1 VPPIKGLGKHKG
13 ADEAEEPLLSGSAGG
28 KQAASDEPESGRKTP
43 RDKFRELSTS
53 TPREKPGAPS
63 TDPGSAA
70 DPTAAALK
78 RAGVDSEI
86 LQKSGRDLLN
96 EMMAEAAPITKLP
109 ENKRMEAYIESL
121 AKQAEGTQAA
131 EAVGILK
138 PCLVMTIRIFMACG
152 PCMSCFWKW
161 GNILYAWLPK
171 NVTMMIFGATL
182 CYFGG
187 TFTASIAAYEA
198 FRRMGFDRAQGDLD
212 HIMTQI
218 EKVKDANV
226 LDDTKDDDGDG
237 VADVQQVTPSELVR
251 RKLVLIMKT
260 IDEPDRIN
268 TAAASIWAA
277 SISVLA
283 TLAIEFAATT
293 AMALGIV
300 SMIRFPILRFATP
313 VLIDTL
319 GPDLKHWCPWIVDTA
334 TSLTL
339 IYIAWEYKISVFAFY
354 SALRGGRVFADAL
367 FAIIVENAKAGNNY
381 CPIIGP
387 DWDPN
392 ESVLDEVIG
401 FLIASQGFIFQCTQD
416 YELPFPINFLLFPF
430 TIVENMIRA
439 QVTNGAEDSLYR
451 PVPIF

>member
-1 VPPIKGLGKHKG
+1 VRAEGGVACGLVSYTVARRLLERALFGTSNSVFADGHSKIAISTSMPPAAADDDLPPEEDDLEAPKTTVPPIKGLGKHKG

-293 AMALGIV
+293 AMALGV
-300 SMIRFPILRFATP
+300 RSAQCNSRNARPSARTP
-313 VLIDTL
+313 
-319 GPDLKHWCPWIVDTA
+319 A
-334 TSLTL
+334 
-339 IYIAWEYKISVFAFY
+339 
-354 SALRGGRVFADAL
+354 
-367 FAIIVENAKAGNNY
+367 
-381 CPIIGP
+381 
-387 DWDPN
+387 
-392 ESVLDEVIG
+392 
-401 FLIASQGFIFQCTQD
+401 QC
-416 YELPFPINFLLFPF
+416 
-430 TIVENMIRA
+430 
-439 QVTNGAEDSLYR
+439 
-451 PVPIF
+451 